1 MLKFG
6 FQIYDTKEKS
16 KMKKTSVFK
25 TKEGKN
31 DAIKHY
37 DKLVILMLMM

>member
-6 FQIYDTKEKS
+6 FQIYDAKEKS

-31 DAIKHY
+31 DVIKYY
-37 DKLVILMLMM
+37 DKLIILMLMM